1 MLNTFSN
8 DIGSFLFD
16 FKDLIIWLFFLIMS
30 RISWGK
36 EKERFCWATNLN
48 SKEFALLST
57 GLLLFTNATILIH
70 LFLLKD
76 FNEFC
81 MTVYSH
87 MNSNSVL
94 LSGEKLE
101 AGISKRI
108 SNIILRFHFSN
119 MKMFKVCEPAVL
131 EGTIA
136 ICTLYSLHVTKTK
149 VINTLI
155 KQITLWGNFN
165 VLLLLL
171 LLNQCFWLSIATP
184 SPVAV
189 LS

>member
-1 MLNTFSN
+1 MNRKLLWKAFS
-8 DIGSFLFD
+8 LVTV
-16 FKDLIIWLFFLIMS
+16 KCLIPSLMILEVFCLDWGPDYLAALFFENVKN
-30 RISWGK
+30 WGK

-48 SKEFALLST
+48 SKDFALLST
-57 GLLLFTNATILIH
+57 GLLLITNATILIH

-81 MTVYSH
+81 MTAYSH

-136 ICTLYSLHVTKTK
+136 ICTLYSLHVTKK
-149 VINTLI
+149 M
-155 KQITLWGNFN
+155 W
-165 VLLLLL
+165 
-171 LLNQCFWLSIATP
+171 SIR
-184 SPVAV
+184 
-189 LS
+189 